1 MFLHGIIVV
10 ACPPCLHTAPYFQFD
25 TGSIFLFCTSIY
37 AVDDATPTTTI
48 CSEPNP
54 RSADIA
60 HHIVTEQNSAYV
72 VSTEVPHINT
82 EQNSAY
88 AVLRDIDITSH
99 INTEKNV
106 AYSLLTPQSSTTTP
120 KISSSRDL
128 ALYEEIQ
135 L

>member
-1 MFLHGIIVV
+1 M
-10 ACPPCLHTAPYFQFD
+10 
-25 TGSIFLFCTSIY
+25 Y
-37 AVDDATPTTTI
+37 AVHDAIPTTTI
-48 CSEPNP
+48 CSEPNSTYADVTHHIN
-54 RSADIA
+54 SADA
-60 HHIVTEQNSAYV
+60 

-88 AVLRDIDITSH
+88 AVLTDIDIASH

-106 AYSLLTPQSSTTTP
+106 AYSLLTPQCNTTTQN
-120 KISSSRDL
+120 ISSSL